1 VSNAKRRAP
10 ADPIDG
16 VLALDKP
23 LGLSSNTAL
32 QQARRLLQAR
42 KAGHTGTLDPL
53 ASGLLPLTFGEATK
67 FSADLLEADKDYEAQ
82 LALGAVTSTGD
93 AEGEVLERRPVDVS
107 RERLEAVLAGFVGA
121 QQQVPP
127 MHSAL
132 KRDGQPLYELAR
144 QGREVERAPRQIT
157 IARLHLLRW
166 DPLAP
171 VIEVSCSKGT
181 YVRVLAQ
188 DIGAALGCGA
198 HLQALRR
205 TRVGP
210 LRLAQAVTLDQLQA
224 QDLGGRRA
232 WLQPLDTLL
241 ASLPRA
247 TLDAAHAAR
256 FSHGQRVPLEGQ
268 CERMRVYGPDGALMG
283 VARCGGGWLEATR
296 LVAQAEPAPRG
307 GAGPDVM
314 TAAHRQIAIEHG
326 IEEAS

>member
-1 VSNAKRRAP
+1 VTNSKRRAP

-16 VLALDKP
+16 ILALDKP
-23 LGLSSNTAL
+23 LGVSSNTAL
-32 QQARRLLQAR
+32 QHARRLLQAR

-67 FSADLLEADKDYEAQ
+67 FSADLLDADKDYEAQ
-82 LALGAVTSTGD
+82 LALGAVTTTGD
-93 AEGEVLERRPVDVS
+93 AEGDVIERRPVAVS
-107 RERLEAVLAGFVGA
+107 RDQLEAVLAGFVGS

-127 MHSAL
+127 MHSAI

-144 QGREVERAPRQIT
+144 LGQIVARAPRRIT
-157 IARLHLLRW
+157 ISRLQLQRW

-210 LRLAQAVTLDQLQA
+210 LRLAQAVTLDELQV
-224 QDLGGRRA
+224 QDVTQRRA
-232 WLQPLDTLL
+232 RLQPIDTLL
-241 ASLPRA
+241 AGLPCV
-247 TLDAAHAAR
+247 TLDAAATAR
-256 FSHGQRVPLEGQ
+256 FAHGQRVPREGE
-268 CERMRVYGPDGALMG
+268 CERQRVYGADGALMG
-283 VARCGGGWLEATR
+283 VARCSGGWLEAIR
-296 LVAQAEPAPRG
+296 LIAQAPA
-307 GAGPDVM
+307 
-314 TAAHRQIAIEHG
+314 TAAGNAVTAVAGQQIAIEHG